1 MQLRRSIALKAQP
14 DQVPDFKL
22 RGDQYYAFMSGGVA
36 VQNAVLDLSTR
47 DYQVMFYEPS
57 YCRSFAIP
65 FFCCCYRLHRGGL
78 MLLLPSPSMTR
89 LRKRRTSGPALGR
102 VKSSL
107 RS

>member
-1 MQLRRSIALKAQP
+1 MQLRRSIALKAHP
-14 DQVPDFKL
+14 DKVPDFKL

-65 FFCCCYRLHRGGL
+65 FFCCCWPLDANFQWRVTCFHLSVAFFHFFF
-78 MLLLPSPSMTR
+78 
-89 LRKRRTSGPALGR
+89 GR
-102 VKSSL
+102 
-107 RS
+107 

>member
-1 MQLRRSIALKAQP
+1 MQLRRSIALKAHP
-14 DQVPDFKL
+14 DKVPDFKL

-65 FFCCCYRLHRGGL
+65 FFCVVTAFTEVGSCSC
-78 MLLLPSPSMTR
+78 SQ
-89 LRKRRTSGPALGR
+89 AQA
-102 VKSSL
+102 
-107 RS
+107 

>member
-1 MQLRRSIALKAQP
+1 MQLRRSIALKAHP
-14 DQVPDFKL
+14 DKVPDFKL

-65 FFCCCYRLHRGGL
+65 FFCVVTASTEVGSCSC
-78 MLLLPSPSMTR
+78 SQ
-89 LRKRRTSGPALGR
+89 AQA
-102 VKSSL
+102 
-107 RS
+107 